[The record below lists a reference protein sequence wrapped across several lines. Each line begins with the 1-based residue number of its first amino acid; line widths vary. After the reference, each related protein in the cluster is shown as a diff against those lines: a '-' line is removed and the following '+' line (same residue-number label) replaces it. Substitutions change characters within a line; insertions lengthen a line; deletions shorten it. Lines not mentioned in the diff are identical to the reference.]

1 MKMPIRSQRTLLPRR
16 SYKPARQ
23 LRIKFRAPGLSFR
36 PRIVP
41 IKVTSRFRLYPDSQ

>member
-1 MKMPIRSQRTLLPRR
+1 MKMPIRSQSTLLPRR

-23 LRIKFRAPGLSFR
+23 LRIKFRVPGLSFH

-41 IKVTSRFRLYPDSQ
+41 IQVTRRFRLRPDSE